1 MRLWGTILLAFNITL
16 SFAQEQTD
24 STKNLT
30 LIDTVGQNKRVETI
44 ESYAKRFDPR
54 KATLYAAVMP
64 GLGQVYNKKYW
75 KVPLVYGGF
84 GFLIYVVD
92 IYQDQYLLFRK
103 DLFYVINTGN
113 PSETGYTEDQL
124 RTLVSRS
131 RRERD
136 YFIILTGIW
145 YLLQMVDAQVDAH
158 LKEFDLNP
166 KLQVRIEPIME
177 NSLLTGRSSGFS
189 VKLRF

>member
-166 KLQVRIEPIME
+166 KLQVRIEPIIE

>member
-44 ESYAKRFDPR
+44 ESYPKRFDPR

>member
-145 YLLQMVDAQVDAH
+145 YLLQMVDR
-158 LKEFDLNP
+158 K
-166 KLQVRIEPIME
+166 
-177 NSLLTGRSSGFS
+177 S
-189 VKLRF
+189 VV

>member
-24 STKNLT
+24 STINLT

-92 IYQDQYLLFRK
+92 VYQDQYLLFRK